1 MNDVIVPPR
10 RTSELV
16 VDRMR
21 DLIRSGE
28 WAVGER
34 IPAEPALV
42 EHFGVGRNTIREAV
56 RALEHAGMLIPRRG
70 DGTYVRSRNLL
81 AAAIESCVPGS
92 AHHDL
97 LGARRAIEVEA
108 AAAAAESATSEEVA
122 GLRDRLRAA
131 EQAFATGDVAG
142 YAQEDI
148 AFHASLVEISG
159 NRLLLEL
166 YDGIVEVMQ
175 RLHESVVE
183 ATLAEGDHPP
193 GHVGVV
199 DAIEA
204 GDAGAA
210 RAAVHSYLDAALRG
224 LA

>member
-1 MNDVIVPPR
+1 MIIPPR

-28 WAVGER
+28 WAVGGR
-34 IPAEPALV
+34 IPAEPELV
-42 EHFGVGRNTIREAV
+42 EQFGVGRNTIREAV
-56 RALEHAGMLIPRRG
+56 RALEHAGMLVPRRG

-108 AAAAAESATSEEVA
+108 AAAAAERASAAEVA

-131 EQAFATGDVAG
+131 EQAFADADVSA
-142 YAQEDI
+142 YAQEDM
-148 AFHASLVEISG
+148 AFHISLVAISG

-175 RLHESVVE
+175 RLHQHVVA
-183 ATLAEGDHPP
+183 ATLTDGVHPS
-193 GHVGVV
+193 GHVAVV

-204 GDAGAA
+204 GDPGAA
-210 RAAVHSYLDAALRG
+210 RAAVHSYLDEALRG
-224 LA
+224 MS